1 MSDAADAIPSHRRE
15 PRSVQHYIDELPM
28 WADGTSLASVPMT
41 LMQWRIWA
49 LAACGKFFVGFIIF
63 VTGVALPLISH
74 EFGIPP
80 AQYGLISAAS
90 LFGILIGAAGLGGL
104 SDYFG
109 RKTMFI
115 AEMFIFMAFLVAL
128 VLSNN
133 FALLIFCLFGL
144 GLGLARG
151 AIIPRISSSRRISA
165 RPTAAVL
172 CLPPIRSR
180 PSAR

>member
-1 MSDAADAIPSHRRE
+1 VGRRHE
-15 PRSVQHYIDELPM
+15 PRLG
-28 WADGTSLASVPMT
+28 ADDVDA
-41 LMQWRIWA
+41 WRIWA